1 MRVLVIGASGF
12 IGRHLVRHL
21 AGARRHTVAG
31 TFWSRPP
38 ANDDNSWHRVEL
50 TDRLELER
58 VFRMAQPEAVVH
70 LAAVADVGAAERDRQ
85 RASAV
90 NVDGTSLVAQLCQLH
105 QARLVYVSTEYV
117 FPGAPGYYSEDAT
130 PDPTTHYGRT
140 KWEAEQRVA
149 ELCSRWSVL
158 RTSIVYGWP
167 EPGQR
172 NFGPRLIETL
182 RNGQPY
188 HARTDVYRTPVYVV
202 HLVEGI
208 AALTTGDYQ
217 GTYHVAGKDWVSM
230 YHFAHAIAQA
240 FDLDTDLVAPS
251 GSQSEKSGVG
261 VSGQPEPAGAS
272 DLLGL
277 DSTHTINV
285 LGLQHYGLADGIKAF
300 RAGAPHF

>member
-31 TFWSRPP
+31 TFRSRPP
-38 ANDDNSWHRVEL
+38 ANDGNSWHRVEL
-50 TDRLELER
+50 SDRVELER
-58 VFRMAQPEAVVH
+58 VFRMARPEAVVH
-70 LAAVADVGAAERDRQ
+70 LAAIADVGAAERDRQ

-117 FPGAPGYYSEDAT
+117 FPGTPGYYPEDAT

-188 HARTDVYRTPVYVV
+188 HARTDVYRTPIYVG
-202 HLVEGI
+202 HLVESI

-240 FDLDTDLVAPS
+240 FDLDTDLVAPA
-251 GSQSEKSGVG
+251 GSQSKELGVG
-261 VSGQPEPAGAS
+261 VSGQPEQGGAS

-277 DSTHTINV
+277 DSAHTMAV
-285 LGLQHYGLADGIKAF
+285 LGLQRYGLADGIRAF